1 MDQQLRDG
9 AVGYNAG
16 NQYQL
21 PPRNN
26 NRVAG
31 RSFPSLA
38 IVEARRDVKRAL
50 LIATLEIKRDNP
62 GQTADFAWT
71 LLQDRL
77 VRETVVERHSE
88 IQQIWD
94 FAFNQPARPHFQSL
108 YQTDLNE
115 AESLWYSL

>member
-1 MDQQLRDG
+1 MIVCKEFMDQ
-9 AVGYNAG
+9 
-16 NQYQL
+16 QL

-26 NRVAG
+26 NQVAG

-77 VRETVVERHSE
+77 VRETVVERQSE
-88 IQQIWD
+88 VQQSGTSPSI
-94 FAFNQPARPHFQSL
+94 NQQDP
-108 YQTDLNE
+108 TLNPFIKQI
-115 AESLWYSL
+115 